1 MSLVLNTNIA
11 SLNAQNRLQKNTR
24 VLNQTFQRL
33 SSGLR
38 INSAKD
44 DSAGLSIGTRFTS
57 QVRGLNQAVR
67 NANDGV
73 SLIQVAEGAL
83 EETTSALQRIRELA
97 VQAANDTYT
106 SADRTNLQDEVDQL
120 VAEIN
125 RINTSTKFNGQVLLS
140 GGFASKKFHVG
151 AYSGQKLTVT
161 VASGGTGAA
170 TIGASVTVT
179 TQSNANTAID
189 SIDNAISSI
198 ATVRSS
204 LGALQNRFESILDN
218 LSNQAENI
226 TAAQSRIMDADIAS
240 ETAQLTRSS
249 ILQQAGTAILAQA
262 NQQPAMVMQ
271 LLG

>member
-1 MSLVLNTNIA
+1 MSLVINTNVS
-11 SLNAQNRLQKNTR
+11 SLSAQRNLNKNTS
-24 VLNQTFQRL
+24 VLNRTFQRL

-44 DSAGLSIGTRFTS
+44 DAAGLSIGTRFTA
-57 QVRGLNQAVR
+57 QTRGLNQAVR

-97 VQAANDTYT
+97 VQASNDTYT
-106 SADRTNLQDEVDQL
+106 SADRSNIQDEVDQL
-120 VAEIN
+120 ISEIN
-125 RINTSTKFNGQVLLS
+125 RINSTTKFNGQTILS
-140 GGFASKKFHVG
+140 GGFASKKFHIG

-161 VASGGTGAA
+161 VASGGVAA
-170 TIGASVTVT
+170 GTIGASITVT
-179 TQSNANTAID
+179 TQSLANSAID

-198 ATVRSS
+198 ATARSS
-204 LGALQNRFESILDN
+204 LGALQNRFDSIIQN
-218 LSNQAENI
+218 LTNQAENI
-226 TAAQSRIMDADIAS
+226 TAANSRIMDADIAS
-240 ETAQLTRSS
+240 ETSQLTRSS

-262 NQQPAMVMQ
+262 NQQPAVVMQ